1 LYTILM
7 IIEKLK
13 EQRKEITKL
22 KQEIKNLRTVLYK
35 RKESDLAAILRENER
50 MKEQLSLAWHD
61 NEQLM
66 FEVAYLQDLTKYITK

>member
-1 LYTILM
+1 MYTILM